1 MLDSVRHFQSPAFIE
16 SMIDWM
22 AWHKLN
28 VLHWHLTDDQGWR
41 LEIRRYPRLTEIGA
55 WRIPAIVPGSVPDA
69 PIGAMMRAI
78 EPYGGFY
85 TQAQVREI
93 VAYAATRHVLIVPEI
108 DVPGHAQAAIAAYP
122 ELGAADRPLA
132 VSARWGV
139 HTHLFNV
146 EPATFE
152 FLDNVL
158 SEVIALFP
166 GPYVHLGGDEAVKD
180 EWNASAAVQARARA
194 LGIGDSEALQDY
206 FTQRLARYLAAHG
219 RRLIGWDEILRPGL
233 AQDAI
238 VMSWHGV
245 SGAHGGCGFRP

>member
-1 MLDSVRHFQSPAFIE
+1 MLDSARHFQSPAFIR

-41 LEIRRYPRLTEIGA
+41 LEIRKYPRLTEIGA
-55 WRIPAIVPGSVPDA
+55 WRRVATVPGAVTA
-69 PIGAMMRAI
+69 TTA

-93 VAYAATRHVLIVPEI
+93 VAFAAARHMLIVPEI
-108 DVPGHAQAAIAAYP
+108 EMPGHAQAAIAAYP
-122 ELGAADRPLA
+122 ALGVGDLPLA

-139 HTHLFNV
+139 HTHLFNF

-152 FLDNVL
+152 FLENVL
-158 SEVIALFP
+158 DEVMQLFP

-180 EWNASAAVQARARA
+180 EWNASAAGSDARPRARN
-194 LGIGDSEALQDY
+194 
-206 FTQRLARYLAAHG
+206 
-219 RRLIGWDEILRPGL
+219 
-233 AQDAI
+233 
-238 VMSWHGV
+238 
-245 SGAHGGCGFRP
+245 